1 MVAHILKYKQILPSL
16 FLGSVTSWLTK
27 ETITSFLLGGKNFGG
42 RSWFVQ
48 VGIMSA
54 YTIFTSLFFYV
65 VFLLFSRGLAFTKS
79 KLRNV
84 MEKRQSVFRKIDNY
98 FKMSLTR
105 LVDFAANRPFQFYFL
120 LVLIVYCII
129 YLPLPLTGKMYIYLD
144 IGADTYAS
152 YWPMY
157 SIAL

>member
-1 MVAHILKYKQILPSL
+1 
-16 FLGSVTSWLTK
+16 
-27 ETITSFLLGGKNFGG
+27 
-42 RSWFVQ
+42 
-48 VGIMSA
+48 
-54 YTIFTSLFFYV
+54 
-65 VFLLFSRGLAFTKS
+65 
-79 KLRNV
+79 